1 MSEYNIQMNKYNALN
16 AEYDQ
21 LYPKPMK
28 HANTHAKDGS
38 DPITPAS
45 IGAYTKTEADT
56 LLAKKMVSALGQA
69 GANLLEWASA
79 QTVGGAFYINPTV
92 TTADVPIVTWYTG
105 LLEING
111 AGRRMIISTSGGGSP
126 ITYVNVTSAGAWQG
140 WERLATATDLDTK
153 VSKSGDTMTGDL
165 YIKKGSAAI
174 RLNDTAS
181 SGGGQGGVASET
193 NILWITNKNIPD
205 NSANYRAIVLRNSA
219 NEPSVKSSLQLYD
232 KINNVATAYNILH
245 TGNAQTLG
253 FTKIA
258 IGSYVGTGTYSSAN
272 PNTLN
277 FDFEP
282 KVLIVVAD
290 GANSSYPGF
299 VIVRGQSY
307 SNGIGSYSNSAVGY
321 DLRTA
326 WAGNSVS
333 WYTNNTFDHGRAY
346 AQLNAEGV
354 TYRYIA
360 LG

>member
-1 MSEYNIQMNKYNALN
+1 MPTGIFIPNGLSNLPLDDFNGKILSLIEPSSWCQIAV
-16 AEYDQ
+16 DV
-21 LYPKPMK
+21 
-28 HANTHAKDGS
+28 
-38 DPITPAS
+38 IR
-45 IGAYTKTEADT
+45 I
-56 LLAKKMVSALGQA
+56 KMWFRSHNGVGWTS
-69 GANLLEWASA
+69 W
-79 QTVGGAFYINPTV
+79 QTV
-92 TTADVPIVTWYTG
+92 
-105 LLEING
+105 
-111 AGRRMIISTSGGGSP
+111 
-126 ITYVNVTSAGAWQG
+126 
-140 WERLATATDLDTK
+140 ATATDLDTK
-153 VSKSGDTMTGDL
+153 VSKSGDTMTGELTISKNGKQLLLRGKD
-165 YIKKGSAAI
+165 GAI
-174 RLNDTAS
+174 FQDYNTTALSSYNNKDGEMQNGYRSFCIRSKAYLNDPLYALVYES
-181 SGGGQGGVASET
+181 DGGIFDV
-193 NILWITNKNIPD
+193 I
-205 NSANYRAIVLRNSA
+205 
-219 NEPSVKSSLQLYD
+219 
-232 KINNVATAYNILH
+232 H
-245 TGNAQTLG
+245 TGNAQALG
-253 FTKIA
+253 FPKIA

>member
-45 IGAYTKTEADT
+45 IGAYTKTEADA
-56 LLAKKMVSALGQA
+56 LLAKKMVSELGQA
-69 GANLLEWASA
+69 GANLLEWANA
-79 QTVGGAFYINPTV
+79 QAVGGCFYINPTV
-92 TTADVPIVTWYTG
+92 TTADVPIVTWYAG
-105 LLEING
+105 ILEING
-111 AGRRMIISTSGGGSP
+111 GGRRMIISTSGGGSP
-126 ITYVNVTSAGAWQG
+126 ITYVNVTSAGVWQG

-153 VSKSGDTMTGDL
+153 VSKSGDTMTGELTISKNGKQLLLRGKD
-165 YIKKGSAAI
+165 GAI
-174 RLNDTAS
+174 FQDYNTTALSSYNNKDGEMQNGYRSFCIRSKAYLNDPLYALVYES
-181 SGGGQGGVASET
+181 DGGIFDV
-193 NILWITNKNIPD
+193 I
-205 NSANYRAIVLRNSA
+205 
-219 NEPSVKSSLQLYD
+219 
-232 KINNVATAYNILH
+232 H
-245 TGNAQTLG
+245 TGNAQPLG
-253 FTKIA
+253 FPKIA
-258 IGSYVGTGTYSSAN
+258 IGSYVGTGTFSSAN